1 VLLALGCCAHREPV
15 ARDNPDS
22 TAVLQSVPPP
32 MASIPATATSVD
44 ASKGGVHAL
53 ATQQPSPARGMAVDA
68 ANVYWANTIGGTV
81 MSVPVGGGAPV
92 TIASKQD
99 HPHAVAVDTSNV
111 YWATDIS
118 IMKAPLAGGAASVV
132 TMEHEPEALAVDERD
147 VYAVAPF
154 TIVGVAITGG
164 PPRTIAFNPGN
175 PTALALQGGSIFWTD
190 DQNKRVMAMKL
201 GSHHSTELA
210 SGAQGYRNLAVDEAY
225 AYWTDTDAG
234 MVSKVALDGGK
245 PVTLASGQD
254 GPAAIAVD
262 RGQVYWTT
270 RTAVMQLSLHGGT
283 PRSLATDG
291 HPVSIALNAS
301 SVYWLDEGDRFKNYA
316 NGRVMKAAK

>member
-1 VLLALGCCAHREPV
+1 
-15 ARDNPDS
+15 
-22 TAVLQSVPPP
+22 

-234 MVSKVALDGGK
+234 MVSKVALH
-245 PVTLASGQD
+245 
-254 GPAAIAVD
+254 
-262 RGQVYWTT
+262 VYWTT
-270 RTAVMQLSLHGGT
+270 RTAVMQLALHGGT